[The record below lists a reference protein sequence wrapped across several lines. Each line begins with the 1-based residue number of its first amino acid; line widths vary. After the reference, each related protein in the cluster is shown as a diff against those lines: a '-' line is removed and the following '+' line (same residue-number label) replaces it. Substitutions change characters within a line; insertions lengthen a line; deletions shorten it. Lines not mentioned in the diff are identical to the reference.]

1 VDDLNYDLYNLAAQ
15 NAHTLRSEDN
25 TDKLEKMLVDN
36 TQRAVQLLMKKLFE
50 LPTEIIEIG
59 PVAILP
65 NPFTAIPREKRIPD
79 PKPETKWEKFAKDKG
94 IKNKKRDRMVYDE
107 VDQQY
112 KPRYGYKRANN
123 GIEDI
128 PIVEI
133 KPGDDP
139 YKDPWTEEKQSKRQ
153 KIEKNQKQQVKNIL
167 RAKGKKGGQT
177 LSYDPSK
184 IPGIPVDM
192 KGDKKRGKE
201 GVRRTLQLAQHST
214 ASMGRFDES
223 LPGEPVKKLKGKK
236 QSFRSNVSSNS
247 SDLAIMKANLRI
259 VHDKADKK
267 ARGVTNS
274 LAAYEGILPDA
285 PDHSFK
291 QKKGKGK
298 DRSVGKKKK

>member
-1 VDDLNYDLYNLAAQ
+1 
-15 NAHTLRSEDN
+15 
-25 TDKLEKMLVDN
+25 
-36 TQRAVQLLMKKLFE
+36 MKKLFE
-50 LPTEIIEIG
+50 LPTEITEVG

-79 PKPETKWEKFAKDKG
+79 PKPETKWEKFAKEKG
-94 IKNKKRDRMVYDE
+94 IKNKKRERMIFDE

-123 GIEDI
+123 GIQDI

-133 KPGDDP
+133 KAGDDP
-139 YKDPWTEEKQSKRQ
+139 YKDPWTEEKQMKRQ
-153 KIEKNQKQQVKNIL
+153 KVEKNKKQQVKNIL
-167 RAKGKKGGQT
+167 RAKGKSGT
-177 LSYDPSK
+177 TDPSK
-184 IPGIPVDM
+184 IPGIPVDI
-192 KGDKKRGKE
+192 KGEKKRGKE
-201 GVRRTLQLAQHST
+201 GVRRALQLAQYST

-223 LPGEPVKKLKGKK
+223 LPGEPTKKLKGKK
-236 QSFRSNVSSNS
+236 QSFRSNVSNNS
-247 SDLAIMKANLRI
+247 SELAIMKANIRI

-285 PDHSFK
+285 PDNSFK

-298 DRSVGKKKK
+298 GKTDKKKK